1 MKSYVFLLLS
11 ISSTNTKALIV
22 FGLKGTFCIKD
33 YIQMFL
39 IDVIKN
45 YCFENKLHNLF
56 LIYYK
61 WLIFPCFALGK
72 PPSFV
77 CIYYCYNIIFY
88 LAKKKK
94 SKKILSSY
102 KKKKIKVKF
111 VIFMI
116 FISLIS
122 RIFNVFIFHF
132 ND

>member
-77 CIYYCYNIIFY
+77 CIYHCYD
-88 LAKKKK
+88 AKK
-94 SKKILSSY
+94 IVVLSSY